1 MNKPKSIDVTATR
14 PETQSKNVG
23 VNNHGMQWKIVIEA
37 SPWERDV
44 KHDINTLNSPEMKH
58 NSKNVTTRNP
68 WTSYDAL
75 DDVPRVIGW
84 KGELSH

>member
-1 MNKPKSIDVTATR
+1 MENSYRSVAMGTR
-14 PETQSKNVG
+14 RETRHKYVKQS
-23 VNNHGMQWKIVIEA
+23 
-37 SPWERDV
+37 
-44 KHDINTLNSPEMKH
+44 EMKH